1 MKNKKI
7 LIGGLIALGA
17 LVSYIVVKNLKKSKD
32 LKEAESV
39 SFDDSDLTK
48 EDINYE
54 SADGAYPRSISI
66 KKYLDFLK
74 STPSSDRENELFLDK
89 KIYSLFD
96 NLNLRNDPSL
106 YKESK
111 VGVVPTKYTY
121 LGRVSSLALD
131 EIGDLW
137 FVIIPNQ
144 SNYKLAKN
152 FNWGKGK
159 VNPYRRYVKATAVFA
174 ESELF
179 IVRKK

>member
-7 LIGGLIALGA
+7 LIGSLIALGTI
-17 LVSYIVVKNLKKSKD
+17 VSYFIFKKRKD

-39 SFDDSDLTK
+39 SFDDSNLK
-48 EDINYE
+48 NEDINYV
-54 SADGAYPRSISI
+54 SADGSVKSVISI

-74 STPSSDRENELFLDK
+74 RTPSSDSENKLLLDK
-89 KIYSLFD
+89 RIYSLFN
-96 NLNLRNDPSL
+96 NLNLRNDASL
-106 YKESK
+106 SNQSK
-111 VGVVPTKYTY
+111 VGIVPNKYTY

-137 FVIIPNQ
+137 FVITPNQ
-144 SNYKLAKN
+144 SNIKLVKN

-174 ESELF
+174 EHQSF
-179 IVRKK
+179 IAVKK

>member
-7 LIGGLIALGA
+7 LFGSLIALGA
-17 LVSYIVVKNLKKSKD
+17 IVSYFVIKNIKKSKD

-39 SFDDSDLTK
+39 NFDDSDLTN

-54 SADGAYPRSISI
+54 SADGSGKRLVNI
-66 KKYLDFLK
+66 KKYLNFLK
-74 STPSSDRENELFLDK
+74 TTPSSDSENELLLDK
-89 KIYSLFD
+89 RIYSLFN
-96 NLNLRNDPSL
+96 NLNLRNEASL
-106 YKESK
+106 SKESK
-111 VGVVPTKYTY
+111 VGVVPNKYTY

-144 SNYKLAKN
+144 SNVKLAKN

-179 IVRKK
+179 ITIKK